1 MTEMPA
7 RQGGYCTDRP
17 TYTTRTIVGEW
28 RGQGRLDFFKNM
40 YKLCIFMRFSTILR
54 PSFILI
60 SLMSKPLTIWILSV
74 RSSLLFLLSAI
85 APKIKVRSRGI
96 E

>member
-1 MTEMPA
+1 
-7 RQGGYCTDRP
+7 
-17 TYTTRTIVGEW
+17 
-28 RGQGRLDFFKNM
+28 
-40 YKLCIFMRFSTILR
+40 
-54 PSFILI
+54 
-60 SLMSKPLTIWILSV
+60 MSKPLTIWILSV